1 MKSGGLL
8 QHAGENSVPKAG
20 KADGESLIEFCNS
33 PPV

>member
-8 QHAGENSVPKAG
+8 QHAGENFAPRAE